1 MIRRRLVAVA
11 LALFS
16 LPAACSRGEK
26 TELTSAPPLAA
37 AAAATTPLTGWCG
50 EGWRPLDEGA
60 CLALPERFAAPAS
73 LVVFAHGMIAPDG
86 LPIQEQTTLLAAA
99 RNHGFAV
106 LFPRGKAGL
115 CTWDPGVT
123 GHLCWPT
130 KQEAVDVVG
139 PEIVAGWEA
148 AQGRVEAIAGMPFE
162 RRYLFG
168 FSNGGYFVAFLA
180 VEGRYR
186 VDGAG
191 LVGAGRSAV
200 DESLTGAA
208 RPPFYLGVGEQEQE
222 VTRQNAAV
230 LAAVLERRG
239 WKTAHVV
246 HPGRGHELQEDDLA
260 GAWALWGR

>member
-1 MIRRRLVAVA
+1 M
-11 LALFS
+11 
-16 LPAACSRGEK
+16 
-26 TELTSAPPLAA
+26 
-37 AAAATTPLTGWCG
+37 PLTGWCG
-50 EGWRPLDEGA
+50 EGWRTLEDGA
-60 CLALPERFAAPAS
+60 CLALPERFAGQPS
-73 LVVFAHGMIAPDG
+73 LVVFAHGMIAPEA
-86 LPIQEQTTLLAAA
+86 LPVEEQTTLLAAV
-99 RNHGFAV
+99 RTHGFAV

-115 CTWDPGVT
+115 CAWDPGVS

-139 PEIVAGWEA
+139 PGILAGWDA
-148 AQGRVEAIAGMPFE
+148 AQTRAEAIAGVRFE

-208 RPPFYLGVGEQEQE
+208 RPPFYLAVGEQEEE
-222 VTRQNAAV
+222 VTRQDAAV
-230 LAAVLERRG
+230 LAAVLQRRG

-246 HPGRGHELQEDDLA
+246 HPGRGHEIHEDDLA
-260 GAWALWGR
+260 GAWTLWGR